1 MCAGSLSLSF
11 SLSLSC
17 LAGKRQDEGAHEML
31 MTCQDCLLHF
41 QASSGCL
48 PACLLQLHIYCLI
61 LCEREQIS
69 TRCAG
74 YIIMNL
80 NINLIYDNLFR
91 KVASLKRESIWEFQ
105 HALASTWALA
115 GFLFNFHL
123 PDAHKAKVAQNLILF
138 NIN

>member
-1 MCAGSLSLSF
+1 MIVNAGCVCGLSLPFFLPLSLSF
-11 SLSLSC
+11 

-74 YIIMNL
+74 FIIMNL

-91 KVASLKRESIWEFQ
+91 KVASLKRESIRGISACLSFNLGSRRIPFQ
-105 HALASTWALA
+105 FSFA
-115 GFLFNFHL
+115 
-123 PDAHKAKVAQNLILF
+123 
-138 NIN
+138 